1 MKEALFNIIFILL
14 SMSFIHTSNQYI
26 HNDFSTIYDSQYIVG
41 ASVYKENS
49 NINKSLLL
57 QLGLSNN
64 ICLNGVITPSNIL
77 DDIII
82 NYNLGLIFFND
93 RNLIFNLNYIRSR
106 FNESNLNM
114 KEIDIGIK
122 YKMISYNL
130 NYFLCFDFIK
140 GDIEKYILSFDV
152 SKKLN
157 KKYVIQFGSKFDLN
171 KQSISPISFI
181 SLFYL
186 L

>member
-1 MKEALFNIIFILL
+1 
-14 SMSFIHTSNQYI
+14 MSFIHTSNQYI

-64 ICLNGVITPSNIL
+64 LCLNGVITPSNIL

-122 YKMISYNL
+122 YKMTSCNL
-130 NYFLCFDFIK
+130 NYFLGFDFIK

-157 KKYVIQFGSKFDLN
+157 KKYVIKFGSKFDLN

>member
-41 ASVYKENS
+41 TSVYKENS

-64 ICLNGVITPSNIL
+64 LCLNGVITPSNIL

-93 RNLIFNLNYIRSR
+93 SKIIFNLNYIRSR
-106 FNESNLNM
+106 FNESNLNV
-114 KEIDIGIK
+114 KKIDFGIK
-122 YKMISYNL
+122 YKIINNKL
-130 NYFLCFDFIK
+130 NYILGIDFIK

-157 KKYVIQFGSKFDLN
+157 KKYIIKFGSKFDLN
-171 KQSISPISFI
+171 NQSISPISFI